1 MADSFSPQI
10 TSPPILG
17 AGGPVWDE
25 MSDSRGQIRPHWLSM
40 GQKIQRWST
49 EERGSIAASAARMI
63 ADLGTTFNVYS
74 DVGGVGQPY
83 ELDPVPLLVPVA
95 DWARVSA
102 GLTQRMR
109 LIDTVLAD
117 LYGPQQLLREG
128 LIPPDLVNSSP
139 VFLHYSRGVQPVG
152 GRFVVTTGCDL
163 VRLANG
169 QWTVFRDYT
178 SAPGGLG

>member
-1 MADSFSPQI
+1 MADSFRPQ
-10 TSPPILG
+10 TPSPPVLG

-25 MSDSRGQIRPHWLSM
+25 MSDPRGQIRPHWFSM
-40 GQKIQRWST
+40 GQKIQLWST
-49 EERGSIAASAARMI
+49 EERGSIAAAAARMI

-83 ELDPVPLLVPVA
+83 ELDPVPLLVPA
-95 DWARVSA
+95 AEWAQVSA
-102 GLTQRMR
+102 GLMQRAR

-139 VFLHYSRGVQPVG
+139 AFLQYARDVQPVG
-152 GRFVVTTGCDL
+152 GR
-163 VRLANG
+163 
-169 QWTVFRDYT
+169 
-178 SAPGGLG
+178 GLPVYPMSPHGRWNNSNSNSE